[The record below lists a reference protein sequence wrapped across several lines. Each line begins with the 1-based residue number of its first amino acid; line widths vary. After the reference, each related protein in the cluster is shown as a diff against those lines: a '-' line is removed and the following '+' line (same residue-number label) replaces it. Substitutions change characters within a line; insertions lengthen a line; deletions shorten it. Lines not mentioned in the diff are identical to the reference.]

1 MRTPDEV
8 PTCPCA
14 SLLSLMFGLFMTVN
28 AGACAHFAA
37 KNATT
42 GALESLSEKS
52 VAETGERPAELIAGR
67 AVEGALS
74 HLNDPEQIALLRRV
88 VEQASTQAGQS
99 LTTAAVQELATRLGA
114 VDAGPLVARITALT
128 EQAGA
133 AGARGMVRVLA
144 PGCGADDRACLD
156 RRVLDL
162 SRQAGAGFMA
172 GVRSE
177 VRLAA
182 LVLAFLVGVVCA
194 VAVVLALQALRVLRR
209 SQRAGLEVSRAP
221 APQPQPT

>member
-1 MRTPDEV
+1 MRTRNEV
-8 PTCPCA
+8 HTRPGA
-14 SLLSLMFGLFMTVN
+14 SLVRLMLGLFVTVN
-28 AGACAHFAA
+28 AGACAHVAA

-52 VAETGERPAELIAGR
+52 MAETGERPAALIAGR
-67 AVEGALS
+67 AIEGALS
-74 HLNDPEQIALLRRV
+74 RLNDPEQIALLRRV

-99 LTTAAVQELATRLGA
+99 LTTAAVEELATRLGA

-128 EQAGA
+128 EQAGT

-144 PGCGADDRACLD
+144 PGCAAEDAECLD
-156 RRVLDL
+156 RRVMDL

-177 VRLAA
+177 VHLAA
-182 LVLAFLVGVVCA
+182 LVLAFLVGVACA
-194 VAVVLALQALRVLRR
+194 VAVALAVQALRWLRR
-209 SQRAGLEVSRAP
+209 SSRAGLEVSRVSAP
-221 APQPQPT
+221 RPQPT